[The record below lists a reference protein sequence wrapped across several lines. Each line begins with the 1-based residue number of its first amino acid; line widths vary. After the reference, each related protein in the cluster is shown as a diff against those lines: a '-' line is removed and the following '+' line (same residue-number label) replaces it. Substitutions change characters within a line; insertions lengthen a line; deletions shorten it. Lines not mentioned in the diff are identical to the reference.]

1 MRESDTEQDTIVRP
15 TMQGESRSRRQAAEK
30 SQNRAD
36 QIRARHNTRQQPTT
50 RPIVSQSSTRS
61 TTQKPRAARYVV
73 PTRPVVI
80 RGTVSPL
87 PVQKPITNK
96 ARKQYKIALSTPGA
110 EVRLPSISLG
120 RPGWRTLSGF
130 VVVCMLAAIY
140 ALYNLPQFQFGPAKV
155 TGAKRVTSA
164 DISAVLKTDGMPAVE
179 AKPQELAAALQ
190 AAFPEFSMVSVTI
203 GIPASL
209 NVTVV
214 ERQPVLFWDQ
224 GQTTLWVDRNGF
236 AFPIRGVA
244 GIKLVDVQAEGNP
257 PTLATVSSPATGST
271 SLPSLSQIPT
281 AAAQQ
286 TTNLG
291 RPFLTPGLVAAI
303 LELGAQAPEGT
314 PVIFNP
320 KYGLGWKDPEGWQ
333 VYFGSSL
340 TDLDTKLAEYKA
352 IVQQLNQQGIKP
364 VMISVEFPHAPFYRL
379 EK

>member
-1 MRESDTEQDTIVRP
+1 MRESDTEQETIVRP
-15 TMQGESRSRRQAAEK
+15 ALQNESRSSRQAAEK
-30 SQNRAD
+30 SHSRAD
-36 QIRARHNTRQQPTT
+36 QVRARHNTYQQTTT
-50 RPIVSQSSTRS
+50 RPIISQSGARS

-87 PVQKPITNK
+87 PVQKPLTNK

-120 RPGWRTLSGF
+120 RPGWRILSGF

-155 TGAKRVTSA
+155 TGAKRVTAA
-164 DISAVLKTDGMPAVE
+164 DISAVLKTDGTLVIE

-190 AAFPEFSMVSVTI
+190 AAFPEFSAVSVSI

-209 NVTVV
+209 NVTVT

-224 GQTTLWVDRNGF
+224 GQTTLWIDRNGY
-236 AFPIRGVA
+236 AFPIRGDA
-244 GIKLVDVQAEGNP
+244 GTKLVDVQAEGNP
-257 PTLATVSSPATGST
+257 PSLAAVSSPAAGST
-271 SLPSLSQIPT
+271 ALPSLSQVPPAALQT
-281 AAAQQ
+281 A
-286 TTNLG
+286 NSG
-291 RPFLTPGLVAAI
+291 HPFLTPSLVSAI
-303 LELGAQAPEGT
+303 LQLGTQAPIGT

-364 VMISVEFPHAPFYRL
+364 VMISVEFPRAPYYRL